1 MLSLLFNLLILLNN
15 LNTFASHANQE
26 DLLEHVTRHHHRVEV
41 VFIDSDREES

>member
-15 LNTFASHANQE
+15 LNTLASHANQE
-26 DLLEHVTRHHHRVEV
+26 DLLEHVTGHYHHVEV